1 MPGPIN
7 GSQVI
12 IRVDSGSSGMID
24 VAYQRDVSFDG
35 KNKLID
41 TSNKLSGRRAT
52 YLVGRQ
58 DEDVKLSMLFS
69 DDESYDLLKLAFRN
83 GDTIEVAR
91 FITTDTNPDASS
103 SFSEVETADGVIT
116 DLSEKFKDQD
126 AAMADVSFKISGNW
140 S

>member
-1 MPGPIN
+1 MSGPIN
-7 GSQVI
+7 GSQII
-12 IRVDSGSSGMID
+12 IRVDAGAGLVD
-24 VAYQRDVSFDG
+24 VAFQRDASFDG

-69 DDESYDLLKLAFRN
+69 DDASYDLLKTAFRN
-83 GDTIEVAR
+83 GDTIQVAR
-91 FITTDTNPDASS
+91 FYTTDTNPSGTS
-103 SFSEVETADGVIT
+103 SFTEVEQADAVIT

-126 AAMADVSFKISGNW
+126 AAMADVSFKISGDW
-140 S
+140 A

>member
-1 MPGPIN
+1 MAGPIN
-7 GSQVI
+7 GAQLI
-12 IRVDSGSSGMID
+12 LRVDGSD

-58 DEDVKLSMLFS
+58 DEDIKLDYLFS
-69 DDESYDLLKLAFRN
+69 DDASYAALQTAFRT
-83 GDTIEVAR
+83 GATISVAK
-91 FITTDTNPDASS
+91 FMTDDTNPSQTS
-103 SFSEVETADGVIT
+103 SFTVVETADAVIT

-126 AAMADVSFKISGNW
+126 AAMATVGIKISGNW
-140 S
+140 A